1 MIEIMDNN
9 YIKELK
15 NILYCFIIFTFI
27 AEATT
32 LEEVI
37 KKNIYSNPQIRV
49 SIANYQASAHELNRA
64 NAGYK
69 PTLDVRA
76 ETGKERTELE
86 YSFDGSREL
95 NERQIALVGRY
106 NLFEGY
112 KTIHEVNEKR
122 SSLEVSKQQLFQ
134 KVNKI
139 SSFMV
144 QVYLELLRRKS
155 LLEIEEN
162 NYQNHL
168 ETLEKVRLRLETG
181 EGYESDYR
189 QTKARVKL
197 AEGNRLIAKR
207 QYLNAQINYKRFLGT
222 VPSESSSDGFMEQPI
237 VFLKTDKLSIEN
249 EVALSKE
256 KNLNLKI
263 QKSKVDVSK
272 SLYAQEKSKY
282 YPTLDVEVSQAW
294 NNNVHGFE
302 GKDNSQKLALVLNYN
317 LYNGGA
323 DQSAQL
329 SALKRTEMQEGS
341 LDDIKLGVEEEV
353 RISMMKYDLLKSQ
366 LLLSAEQLT
375 YLVGTREL
383 YELEYQNSKR
393 TIIDV
398 LNIKQEYSYAKA
410 QEVNAQFDQLLA
422 YYQLKSAMGE
432 LIDEFHLEDVLEG
445 L

>member
-37 KKNIYSNPQIRV
+37 KKNIYANPQIRV
-49 SIANYQASAHELNRA
+49 SIANYQASEHELNRA

-112 KTIHEVNEKR
+112 KTTHEVNEKR

-168 ETLEKVRLRLETG
+168 LTLEKVRLRLEAG
-181 EGYESDYR
+181 DGYESDYR
-189 QTKARVKL
+189 QTKARMKL

-222 VPSESSSDGFMEQPI
+222 VPRDGFMEQPI
-237 VFLKTDKLSIEN
+237 VFLKTDKLSIET

-256 KNLNLKI
+256 KNINLKI
-263 QKSKVDVSK
+263 QKLKVEVSK
-272 SLYAQEKSKY
+272 SRYAQEKSKY

-341 LDDIKLGVEEEV
+341 LDDLKLGVEEEV
-353 RISMMKYDLLKSQ
+353 RIAMMKYDLLKSQ
-366 LLLSAEQLT
+366 LRLSAEQLT

>member
-1 MIEIMDNN
+1 M
-9 YIKELK
+9 KKLK
-15 NILYCFIIFTFI
+15 YILYCFILFTTVG
-27 AEATT
+27 EALN
-32 LEEVI
+32 LEKVI
-37 KKNIYSNPQIRV
+37 QKNIYNNPQIRV
-49 SIANYQASAHELNRA
+49 ALANYQASKYELERA

-76 ETGKERTELE
+76 ETGRERTKID
-86 YSFDGSREL
+86 YSFEGSRAL
-95 NERQIALVGRY
+95 NERQVALVGSY

-112 KTIHEVNEKR
+112 KTTHEVGEKQA
-122 SSLEVSKQQLFQ
+122 SLEVSRNQLFE

-144 QVYLELLRRKS
+144 QVYLELLRRKA
-155 LLEIEEN
+155 LLDVEEK

-168 ETLEKVRLRLETG
+168 ETLEKVRRRLEAG
-181 EGYESDYR
+181 DGYESDYR

-207 QYLNAQINYKRFLGT
+207 QYLNAQINYKRFLGRFPT
-222 VPSESSSDGFMEQPI
+222 INSMETPI
-237 VFLKTDKLSIEN
+237 VFLKSSDAGIEASVTLAKAKNFKLK
-249 EVALSKE
+249 A
-256 KNLNLKI
+256 
-263 QKSKVDVSK
+263 QHAKVEVSK

-302 GKDNSQKLALVLNYN
+302 GKDNSQKVALVFNYN

-323 DQSAQL
+323 DQASQL
-329 SALKRTEMQEGS
+329 SALKRSEMQEGS

-353 RISMMKYDLLKSQ
+353 RIALMKYALLQSQ
-366 LLLSAEQLT
+366 LDLNSEQLE
-375 YLVGTREL
+375 LLRGTRAL

-398 LNIKQEYSYAKA
+398 LNIKQEYNYAQSQKI
-410 QEVNAQFDQLLA
+410 NAQYDQLLA
-422 YYQLKSAMGE
+422 YYQFKNAMGE
-432 LIDEFHLEDVLEG
+432 LINEFHLDKLLEQR
-445 L
+445 